1 MTLERSRCI
10 RRRVIED
17 MRLEKTPEL
26 ADRIS
31 RLETSVNAR
40 IQEMQDE
47 LTRTS
52 LLLDNKMDMAM
63 YGIIR
68 LETSVNVRIQEMQ
81 DELTRTSLRMDNEMD
96 MAMYWIH
103 QWKLWPSR
111 SRHKP

>member
-1 MTLERSRCI
+1 MERSKRL

-17 MRLEKTPEL
+17 MRLEKTPGL

-31 RLETSVNAR
+31 RLEASVNVR
-40 IQEMQDE
+40 LQEMQEE

-52 LLLDNKMDMAM
+52 LLLDHEMDMAM
-63 YGIIR
+63 YGISR
-68 LETSVNVRIQEMQ
+68 LETSVNDRIQEMQ

-96 MAMYWIH
+96 MTMYWIH